1 MSFIE
6 FRRGFGG
13 GAVSQQGFLHDA
25 LNDRNFPDIQNWDH
39 LNVYLILRRASAE
52 TREEAM
58 SLWGEYQNSQAK
70 P

>member
-6 FRRGFGG
+6 FLRTLGSDL
-13 GAVSQQGFLHDA
+13 AAQKGFLYDA

-58 SLWGEYQNSQAK
+58 RFWAEYQNFQ
-70 P
+70 PRP

>member
-1 MSFIE
+1 M
-6 FRRGFGG
+6 
-13 GAVSQQGFLHDA
+13 GAVPQQGFVHDA
-25 LNDRNFPDIQNWDH
+25 LTNRNFPDIQNWDH

-58 SLWGEYQNSQAK
+58 WLWGEYQNSQVK